1 MSPGEFGTPG
11 ESQCLPCGFRALSHR
26 MARSRVSPTYYLS
39 LYNFILLIF
48 FGIFR
53 TFDRPFQLEHAA
65 KISDNFR
72 ITKFFIDY
80 FRIMCKIL
88 SRIKLLADSEGISIG
103 TIERTIGA
111 SRGVISKAI
120 AKGTD
125 IQAKWLE
132 LICEKY
138 PTYSP
143 TWLLTGQGSM
153 YSGEIS
159 DTPKVTHS
167 KIITPTTM
175 EPTAEYSQSSSDP
188 IVDRFMSQLMHQA
201 EEIGRLKAR
210 IEQLE
215 RELEDANTPPDTAE
229 PLQAIHPKVLKG
241 T

>member
-1 MSPGEFGTPG
+1 MICIG
-11 ESQCLPCGFRALSHR
+11 L
-26 MARSRVSPTYYLS
+26 
-39 LYNFILLIF
+39 
-48 FGIFR
+48 FR

-65 KISDNFR
+65 KVSDNFR
-72 ITKFFIDY
+72 TTKFSIEY

-88 SRIKLLADSEGISIG
+88 SRLKLLADSEGISIG

-138 PTYSP
+138 PSYSP

-153 YSGEIS
+153 YIS
-159 DTPKVTHS
+159 ETSDLSDVASS
-167 KIITPTTM
+167 KIIAQTAM
-175 EPTAEYSQSSSDP
+175 EPAVGYSQTTSDP
-188 IVDRFMSQLMHQA
+188 IVDRFMSKLMLQA

-210 IEQLE
+210 VEQLE
-215 RELEDANTPPDTAE
+215 RELEDANTPPDAAE
-229 PLQAIHPKVLKG
+229 TLQTVPPKVLKG
-241 T
+241 A